1 MLNTYTVS
9 FFGHRLIN
17 DFFTV
22 EKELRKL
29 IAHLLRTQTY
39 IEFLVGRNGEFDQLV
54 SSEIRRAKKEYRND
68 NCTHT
73 LVLPYSTAL
82 LRNNYD
88 SFKSYYDQIDIYDN
102 LYKVHFKNAIKM
114 RNKLMVDNSNL
125 IIFYLEHE
133 YGGAYQT
140 YKYAVKQGK
149 KTIILPNNN
158 IY

>member
-22 EKELRKL
+22 EKELREL
-29 IAHLLRTQTY
+29 IINLLRTHTY

-54 SSEIRRAKKEYRND
+54 SSEIRRAKKKYRND

-73 LVLPYSTAL
+73 LVLPYATAL

-88 SFKSYYDQIDIYDN
+88 SFKSYYDQIEIYDN
-102 LYKVHFKNAIKM
+102 LYKAHYKEAIKL
-114 RNKLMVDNSNL
+114 RNKLMVNNSDL

-140 YKYAVKQGK
+140 YKYAVKQEK
-149 KTIILPNNN
+149 KTIIISNNKTN
-158 IY
+158 